1 MVPGPRFTEYHKF
14 WCGSIPPAV
23 NGIEVEVS
31 QIIDCMENEN
41 VSTD

>member
-1 MVPGPRFTEYHKF
+1 MVPGPRFTGSHKF
-14 WCGSIPPAV
+14 WCSSIRPAV